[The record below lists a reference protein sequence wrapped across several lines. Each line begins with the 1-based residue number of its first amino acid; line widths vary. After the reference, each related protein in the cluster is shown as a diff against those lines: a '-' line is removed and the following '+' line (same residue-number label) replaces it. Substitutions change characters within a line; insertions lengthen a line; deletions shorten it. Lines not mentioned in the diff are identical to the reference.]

1 MQRKQLVSHFFLSV
15 YTDKQETRVRECWK
29 ENFSL
34 VKEDWVRGHLENLI
48 STSPWALMGYI
59 REY

>member
-34 VKEDWVRGHLENLI
+34 VKEDWVRGHLERLGI
-48 STSPWALMGYI
+48 HKSMGPDGI
-59 REY
+59 HP